1 MTDDTFT
8 PMDLARLP
16 SFHHPKLSPDG
27 DRVALYY
34 DESGRNELHVIDVES
49 GERRRITDGEVPR
62 NARWPVAWDATGE
75 RVFFHLDANGDEQ
88 NDIHAVA
95 LNDDGEMASVGP
107 VVEIEGQAILHDVTE
122 DGRYLLY
129 TSDANQQMNVYRYDT
144 ESGET
149 EQLTEY
155 AFPAGNA
162 SFSPDGERVAYAAND
177 TENLENY
184 DAYVMNADGSEK
196 QKLDVGTVG
205 TEVGPSD
212 WHPDGDAVLVTDNS
226 EDLGRAGVYDLES
239 DEVEWLGD
247 GEHEESGVTFGPEGD
262 RVVVTRMREAGTLP
276 VVYDLETGESEEF
289 ELPEGVANV
298 GGSVADDGTLL
309 VTHTTPT
316 ARPTLLAYDLD
327 SHESMTLVEPDYG
340 DIDPEAFVDAEYVTY
355 ESTDGL
361 DIGALLYDARE
372 TAAGSDPSPAVV
384 MVHGGPHSWS
394 SKAFNL
400 YAQFLAAKG
409 YTVLLPN
416 YRGSIGRGREFK
428 NAIHGDW
435 GGLEQEDIAAG
446 ARWLADEE
454 WVDDDRLAVFGGS
467 YGGYSTFMQLV
478 QRPELWKTGVAWVG
492 ITDLHLMH
500 EEAMPH
506 YQTFL
511 ETQMGDPEDDYE
523 LWRDRSAIEHVE
535 KAEPPLY
542 IVHGVNDV
550 RCPIS
555 QARVFRDALKERGW
569 TEAEGGVSASGASG
583 DSSQAERSDGEF
595 EYTELGEEGHGSTD
609 IDQKVRAYSYVGDYL
624 DRRL

>member
-1 MTDDTFT
+1 MTDHTFT

-16 SFHHPKLSPDG
+16 SFHHPRLSPDG

-34 DESGRNELHVIDVES
+34 DETGRNELHLVDLDS

-62 NARWPVAWDATGE
+62 NARWPVAWDSTGE
-75 RVFFHLDANGDEQ
+75 RVFFHLDADGDEQ
-88 NDIHAVA
+88 NDIYAVG
-95 LNDDGEMASVGP
+95 LDDGEMASVDP
-107 VVEIEGQAILHDVTE
+107 VVELDGQAILEDVT
-122 DGRYLLY
+122 DDSRYLLY
-129 TSDANQQMNVYRYDT
+129 RSDANQQMNVYRYDT

-155 AFPAGNA
+155 AFPVALA
-162 SFSPDGERVAYAAND
+162 SFSPDGDRIAYAANE

-196 QKLDVGTVG
+196 RKLDVGTVG

-226 EDLGRAGVYDLES
+226 GDLGRVGVYDL
-239 DEVEWLGD
+239 DTGGVTWLGD
-247 GEHEESGVTFGPEGD
+247 GEHEEAAVTFGPDGD
-262 RVVVTRMREAGTLP
+262 RVVAKRMREAGTLP

-298 GGSVADDGTLL
+298 GSSVADDGTVL
-309 VTHTTPT
+309 VAHTTPT

-327 SHESMTLVEPDYG
+327 SHESEALVEPDYG
-340 DIDPEAFVDAEYVTY
+340 DIDSERFVDAEYVTY

-361 DIGALLYDARE
+361 DVGALLYDARE
-372 TAAGSDPSPAVV
+372 TAAGTEPSPAVV

-435 GGLEQEDIAAG
+435 GGMEQEDVAAG
-446 ARWLADEE
+446 ARWLAEKE
-454 WVDDDRLAVFGGS
+454 WVDADRLAVFGGS

-511 ETQMGDPEDDYE
+511 ETQMGDPEEDND
-523 LWRDRSAIEHVE
+523 LWRERSAIEHVE
-535 KAEPPLY
+535 VAEPPLY
-542 IVHGVNDV
+542 IVHGVNDA

-555 QARVFRDALKERGW
+555 QARVFRDALLERGW
-569 TEAEGGVSASGASG
+569 SEG
-583 DSSQAERSDGEF
+583 EDGEF

>member
-1 MTDDTFT
+1 MTDDTLT

-16 SFHHPKLSPDG
+16 SFHHPKLSPEG

-34 DESGRNELHVIDVES
+34 DETGRNELHLVDVES
-49 GERRRITDGEVPR
+49 GDRHRVTDGEVPR

-75 RVFFHLDANGDEQ
+75 RVFFHLDADGDEQ
-88 NDIHAVA
+88 NDIHAVELGA
-95 LNDDGEMASVGP
+95 DGEMQSVEP
-107 VVEIEGQAILHDVTE
+107 VVEVDGQAILEDVTE
-122 DGRYLLY
+122 DGRFLLY
-129 TSDANQQMNVYRYDT
+129 RSDQNEQMNVYRYDT

-155 AFPAGNA
+155 AFPVALA
-162 SFSPDGERVAYAAND
+162 SFSPEGDRVAYAANE

-196 QKLDVGTVG
+196 RKLDVGTVG
-205 TEVGPSD
+205 TEVGPFD

-226 EDLGRAGVYDLES
+226 EDLGRVGVYDLNSNEAT
-239 DEVEWLGD
+239 WLGD
-247 GEHEESGVTFGPEGD
+247 GAYEESAVTFGPDGD

-289 ELPEGVANV
+289 DLSEGVSNV
-298 GGSVADDGTLL
+298 GSSVADDGTLL

-316 ARPTLLAYDLD
+316 TRPTLLAYDLD
-327 SHESMTLVEPDYG
+327 GHASETLVEPDYG
-340 DIDPEAFVDAEYVTY
+340 DIDPEAFVDAQYVTY

-361 DIGALLYDARE
+361 DVGALLYDARG
-372 TAAGSDPSPAVV
+372 TGAGTEPSPAVV

-435 GGLEQEDIAAG
+435 GGLEQEDVAAG
-446 ARWLADEE
+446 ARWLADKE
-454 WVDDDRLAVFGGS
+454 WVDGDRLAVFGGS

-478 QRPELWKTGVAWVG
+478 QRPDLWKTGVAWVG

-506 YQTFL
+506 YRTFL
-511 ETQMGDPEDDYE
+511 ETQMGDPEEDYE

-555 QARVFRDALKERGW
+555 QARVFRDALRERGW
-569 TEAEGGVSASGASG
+569 AEG
-583 DSSQAERSDGEF
+583 EDGEF

-609 IDQKVRAYSYVGDYL
+609 IDQKVRAYSSVGDYL